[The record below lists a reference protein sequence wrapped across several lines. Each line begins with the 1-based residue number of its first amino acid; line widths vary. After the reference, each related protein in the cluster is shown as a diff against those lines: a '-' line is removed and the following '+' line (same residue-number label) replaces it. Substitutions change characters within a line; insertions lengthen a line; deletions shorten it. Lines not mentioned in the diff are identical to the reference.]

1 MVAPRLATGV
11 LLLLFCRGPG
21 RARMHVHAMS
31 DAHYS
36 IRAQHQHACM
46 QCSTRGL
53 GTAGAGMHLRLRD
66 VSVRGSHSVD
76 LGLRIVGSIG
86 RPEHVLVYRCT
97 FTTVHAHTLALATT
111 TLVLDRLEYMCY
123 PINPRS
129 GRTAPR
135 THHHAPIL
143 FF

>member
-1 MVAPRLATGV
+1 MVAPRLATGVLV

-21 RARMHVHAMS
+21 RACMHACAR
-31 DAHYS
+31 DERRPYS

-86 RPEHVLVYRCT
+86 RPEHVLVYLLYT
-97 FTTVHAHTLALATT
+97 
-111 TLVLDRLEYMCY
+111 
-123 PINPRS
+123 
-129 GRTAPR
+129 RTPW
-135 THHHAPIL
+135 PWL
-143 FF
+143 LLL